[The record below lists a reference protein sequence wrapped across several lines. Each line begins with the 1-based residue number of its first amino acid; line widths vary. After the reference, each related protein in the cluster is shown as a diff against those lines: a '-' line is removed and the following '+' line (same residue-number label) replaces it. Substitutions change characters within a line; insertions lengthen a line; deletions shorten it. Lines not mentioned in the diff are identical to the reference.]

1 VPSFRKSK
9 YCRIRHLSV
18 SRESKLDGTHG
29 ITPKGRAC
37 FGNSSLLQN
46 SLEQY
51 VIRRIVDFALNNQL
65 LVLGFAALLFA
76 GGIAAF
82 HDLPIEAYPDVA
94 DNYVEIITQWPGIS
108 AEQIE
113 QQVTIPLEIVM
124 NGIPHVVHLRSFS
137 LFGLSDIKLI
147 FDDESDNDW
156 NRERVLERL
165 SQVTLPPNVVPQMG
179 TDWSPVGQIY
189 FFTLHSTNPAY
200 DPMELKSIEDWVI
213 EKSFKAVPNIVDVAS
228 FGGPTRE
235 YQVRVNPNK
244 LVSYGLSLAQV
255 EQQLTNNNANAGGS
269 FIEAG
274 LQQINV
280 RSIGLVN
287 RVQDIEQTVIVTK
300 NGTPIRV
307 QDIAV
312 VSQGPKIRLGQ
323 FAKAIHREDGKIIDN
338 DDVVSGIVLLRKGAA
353 ADMALQGI
361 HKKVEEL
368 NNYILPRGVKIVPFI
383 DRSDLVHFT
392 SHTVLH
398 NLTEGMILVSIILFL
413 FLGNVRGALIVAAT
427 IPFSLLFA
435 SICLDLRHIP
445 ANLLSL
451 GALDFGMVVDGAVVM
466 VENIVRH
473 LSHQNGVKTARERI
487 SEASHEVQ
495 RPVFFAIAIII
506 TAYLPIFTLQR
517 VEGRLF
523 HPMAWTVAFALL
535 GALLFSILIAP
546 VLASFA
552 FQKGAKEWHNPILHF
567 VIERYRIAVRWAI
580 RRRTITVGACV
591 LLVAIANYLAFSG
604 VIGSE
609 FLPHLDEGAL
619 WVRGTLA
626 PSTGPEEGIRAANQ
640 ARIIFCSFP
649 EVPQCT
655 SQVGRPDDGTDTT
668 GFFNTEFFVDLKPKE
683 VWRPVFHEN
692 KDELIAAMQRELDK
706 IPGVV
711 WGFSQPIE
719 DNMEEAVSG
728 VKGALATKIYGDDL
742 KVLEEKGDE
751 IVNIMRHING
761 IEDLGVFRVLGQP
774 NLNVTVDRAAAARY
788 QINVAD
794 VQDAIQ
800 TAVGGNALTQ
810 VLQGEARYDLTLR
823 YLPEYRDTQEAIEN
837 IRLLSAS
844 GERVSLQQLCR
855 MSVTDG
861 ASEIYREGNRRYVA
875 IKYSVRGRDLGS
887 TVEEAIKKVNQEVK
901 LPSGYSLDWEGEYES
916 QKRAN
921 QRLLIVLPITILL
934 IFVILYTMFKSFKW
948 ALLILANIA
957 IAPIGGLLA
966 LLMTGTNFSVSSG
979 VGFLALFGVSVQ
991 TGVIMLEYINQLRAR
1006 RYSIEDAAVEG
1017 AVLRLRPIMMTML
1030 VATLGLL
1037 PAALSHAIGS
1047 DSQRPFAIVIV
1058 GGLIAALVMSVF
1070 LLPTLYVWIASERDV
1085 LPTAEGTF
1093 EEGEHVD

>member
-1 VPSFRKSK
+1 M
-9 YCRIRHLSV
+9 
-18 SRESKLDGTHG
+18 
-29 ITPKGRAC
+29 
-37 FGNSSLLQN
+37 
-46 SLEQY
+46 
-51 VIRRIVDFALNNQL
+51 IRRVVDFALANRL
-65 LVLGFAALLFA
+65 LILGLALVLFVW
-76 GGIAAF
+76 GIISF
-82 HDLPIEAYPDVA
+82 HNLPIEAYPDVA

-113 QQVTIPLEIVM
+113 QQVTIPLETVM
-124 NGIPHVVHLRSFS
+124 NGIPGVVHLRSFS
-137 LFGLSDIKLI
+137 LFGLSDLKLV
-147 FDDESDNDW
+147 FEDGTDNAW

-165 SQVTLPPNVVPQMG
+165 SQVTLPSGVVPQMG

-189 FFTLHSTNPAY
+189 FFTLHSTNPKY
-200 DPMELKSIEDWVI
+200 DAMELKSLEDWVV
-213 EKSFKAVPNIVDVAS
+213 EKNLKSVPDIVDVSS

-235 YQVRVNPNK
+235 YQVRVDPNK
-244 LVSYGLSLAQV
+244 LVAYGLSLAQV

-269 FIEAG
+269 FIQEG

-280 RSIGLVN
+280 REVGLVD
-287 RVQDIEQTVIVTK
+287 RVHDIEETVILTK
-300 NGTPIRV
+300 NGTPLRV
-307 QDIAV
+307 KDIAV

-323 FAKAIHREDGKIIDN
+323 FARACSSCPYGPKGAIQRDASKIIDN

-353 ADMALQGI
+353 ADPALKALHEKI
-361 HKKVEEL
+361 NEMNEH
-368 NNYILPRGVKIVPFI
+368 ILPPGVKIVPFI

-398 NLTEGMILVSIILFL
+398 NLTEGMILVSLVLFL
-413 FLGNVRGALIVAAT
+413 FLGNVRGALIVAFT

-435 SICLDLRHIP
+435 SICLDLKGVP

-466 VENIVRH
+466 IENIVRH
-473 LSHQNGVKTARERI
+473 MGFSNGTQTPTERI
-487 SEASHEVQ
+487 AEASHEVQ
-495 RPVFFAIAIII
+495 RPVFYAIAIII

-523 HPMAWTVAFALL
+523 QPMAWTVAFALL

-552 FQKGAKEWHNPILHF
+552 FAHGAKEWHNPVMQFL
-567 VIERYRIAVRWAI
+567 IERYRYAVRWAI
-580 RRRTITVGACV
+580 RHRAITVGVC
-591 LLVAIANYLAFSG
+591 LFGVAVGNYLIFSG
-604 VIGSE
+604 TIGSE

-626 PSTGPEEGIRAANQ
+626 PSTGPDEGIRVANQ
-640 ARIIFCSFP
+640 ARIVLCSFP

-668 GFFNTEFFVDLKPKE
+668 GFFNTEYFVDLKPKE
-683 VWRPVFHEN
+683 EWRPIFHQN

-706 IPGVV
+706 IPGVL

-728 VKGALATKIYGDDL
+728 VKGELATKVYGTDL
-742 KVLEEKGDE
+742 KVLEAKADE
-751 IVNIMRHING
+751 ITGVMRKIPG

-774 NLNVTVDRAAAARY
+774 NLNITVDRDAAARY

-810 VLQGEARYDLTLR
+810 VLKEEARYDLVMR
-823 YLPEYRDTQEAIEN
+823 YLPQYRDTKEAIEQ
-837 IRLLSAS
+837 IRLLSPS
-844 GERVSLQQLCR
+844 GERVSLAQLCKIQ
-855 MSVTDG
+855 VADG
-861 ASEIYREGNRRYVA
+861 ASEVYREGNERYIA

-887 TVEEAIKKVNQEVK
+887 TVEEAIQKVNQQVK
-901 LPSGYSLDWEGEYES
+901 LPTGYHLKWEGEYAS

-921 QRLLIVLPITILL
+921 ARLLIVLPITILI
-934 IFVILYTMFKSFKW
+934 IFIILYTMFKSFKW
-948 ALLILANIA
+948 AMLIMANIA

-966 LLMTGTNFSVSSG
+966 LLFTGTNFSVSSG

-991 TGVIMLEYINQLRAR
+991 TGVIMLEYINQLRVR
-1006 RYSIEDAAVEG
+1006 RYTVEDAAVEG

-1037 PAALSHAIGS
+1037 PAAMSHAIGS

-1058 GGLIAALVMSVF
+1058 GGLVAALIMSIF
-1070 LLPTLYVWIASERDV
+1070 LLPTLYVWIASDRDI
-1085 LPTAEGTF
+1085 LPAAELGF
-1093 EEGEHVD
+1093 AEGEHVD

>member
-1 VPSFRKSK
+1 M
-9 YCRIRHLSV
+9 
-18 SRESKLDGTHG
+18 
-29 ITPKGRAC
+29 
-37 FGNSSLLQN
+37 
-46 SLEQY
+46 
-51 VIRRIVDFALNNQL
+51 IRRVVDFALNNRL
-65 LVLGFAALLFA
+65 LVLGLALLLFA
-76 GGIAAF
+76 GGIVAF
-82 HDLPIEAYPDVA
+82 RDLPIEAYPDVA

-137 LFGLSDIKLI
+137 LFGLSDVKLI

-165 SQVTLPPNVVPQMG
+165 SQVTLPPGVVAQMG

-189 FFTLHSTNPAY
+189 FFTLHSINPAY

-213 EKSFKAVPNIVDVAS
+213 EKSFKAVPNIVDVSS

-235 YQVRVNPNK
+235 YQVRVDPTK
-244 LVSYGLSLAQV
+244 LVAYGLSLAQI
-255 EQQLTNNNANAGGS
+255 EQQLTNNNVNAGGS
-269 FIEAG
+269 FIQAG

-280 RSIGLVN
+280 RSVGLVD
-287 RVQDIEQTVIVTK
+287 RAQDIERTVIMTK
-300 NGTPIRV
+300 NGTPLRV
-307 QDIAV
+307 KDIAI

-353 ADMALQGI
+353 ADTALQGI
-361 HKKVEEL
+361 HKKVDEL
-368 NNYILPRGVKIVPFI
+368 NDHILPPGVKIVPFI

-398 NLTEGMILVSIILFL
+398 NLTEGMILVSIVLFL

-466 VENIVRH
+466 VENVVRH
-473 LSHQNGVKTARERI
+473 LGRRNGGSKTPREQI
-487 SEASHEVQ
+487 SDASHEVQ

-552 FQKGAKEWHNPILHF
+552 FQKGASEWHNPIMHF
-567 VIERYRIAVRWAI
+567 VIERYRVAVRWAI
-580 RRRTITVGACV
+580 RHRTITVGVCL
-591 LLVAIANYLAFSG
+591 LLVAVASYLAFG
-604 VIGSE
+604 GAIGSE

-626 PSTGPEEGIRAANQ
+626 PSTGPDEGIRVANQ
-640 ARIIFCSFP
+640 ARVMLCSFP

-655 SQVGRPDDGTDTT
+655 SQTGRPDDGTDTT

-683 VWRPVFHEN
+683 QWRPVFHEN
-692 KDELIAAMQRELDK
+692 KDELIAAMNRELDK

-742 KVLEEKGDE
+742 KVLEQKSDE
-751 IVNIMRHING
+751 MVSVMRRIKG

-774 NLNVTVDRAAAARY
+774 NLNVTVDRDQAARY

-810 VLQGEARYDLTLR
+810 VLKGEARYDLVMR
-823 YLPEYRDTQEAIEN
+823 YLPQYRDTKEAIEN
-837 IRLLSAS
+837 IRLLSPS
-844 GERVSLQQLCR
+844 GERVSLAQLCNI
-855 MSVTDG
+855 SVTDG

-887 TVEEAIKKVNQEVK
+887 TVEEAIRTVNEQVK

-921 QRLLIVLPITILL
+921 ERLLIVLPITILI
-934 IFVILYTMFKSFKW
+934 IFIILYTMFKSFKW

-957 IAPIGGLLA
+957 IAPLGGLLA
-966 LLMTGTNFSVSSG
+966 LLITGTNFSVSSG

-1058 GGLIAALVMSVF
+1058 GGLIAALVISIF
-1070 LLPTLYVWIASERDV
+1070 LLPTLYVWMAGERDV
-1085 LPTAEGTF
+1085 LPAADGKF